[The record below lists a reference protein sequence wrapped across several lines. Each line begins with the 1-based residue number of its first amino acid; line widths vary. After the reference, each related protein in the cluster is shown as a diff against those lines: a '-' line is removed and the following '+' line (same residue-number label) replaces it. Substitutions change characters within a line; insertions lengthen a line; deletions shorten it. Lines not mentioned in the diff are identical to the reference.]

1 MKDRIF
7 LVHLNL
13 IFFRIRLYS
22 KIGLNEGLPRHIW
35 VRKQQGKK
43 GWVNMKRRL
52 LFLVRLRTHSMRLSS
67 SCPLSPGGFQ
77 FVTVLAILF
86 SFDTLFVKSHCHI
99 PWHVCI
105 YISFYYDCKKA
116 KYLKQRILKGI
127 GNVSNWWFI
136 LTLTSQQAFYHFL
149 MCWIGNVTNL
159 LVLLLILKKYH

>member
-1 MKDRIF
+1 MKVCQDTF
-7 LVHLNL
+7 ESESN
-13 IFFRIRLYS
+13 
-22 KIGLNEGLPRHIW
+22 KE
-35 VRKQQGKK
+35 KK